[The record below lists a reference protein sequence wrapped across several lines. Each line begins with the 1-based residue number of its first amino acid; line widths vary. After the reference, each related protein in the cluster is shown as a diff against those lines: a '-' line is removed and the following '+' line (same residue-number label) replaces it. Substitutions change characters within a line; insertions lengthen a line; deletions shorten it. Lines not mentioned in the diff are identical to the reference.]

1 VLLPAWLLPVGVT
14 QVCENK
20 CRPMCTKVPVMVEVQ
35 PVVVQ
40 PVMMSKGKGKG
51 FGH

>member
-1 VLLPAWLLPVGVT
+1 V
-14 QVCENK
+14 
-20 CRPMCTKVPVMVEVQ
+20 CTKVPVMIEPQ

-40 PVMMSKGKGKG
+40 PVVLSKGKGKG